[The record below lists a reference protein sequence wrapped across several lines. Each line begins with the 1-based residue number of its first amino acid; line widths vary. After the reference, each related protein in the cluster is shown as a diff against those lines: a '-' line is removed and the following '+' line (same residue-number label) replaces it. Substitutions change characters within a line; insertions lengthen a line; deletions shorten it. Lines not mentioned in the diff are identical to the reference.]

1 MSLVVGFTFDLREDH
16 LRLGASSEDVAEFDI
31 AATIDAIDGALSALD
46 CRVERIGHLK
56 NLVAAL
62 ARGRRW
68 DLVFNFAEG
77 SRGFG
82 RESQVPALLDAYDIP
97 YTFSD
102 ALTNAL
108 TLHKA
113 MAKYVLRGLGLPTPD
128 FRVVS
133 SPEEAERVSLSF
145 PLFVKP
151 VAEGSSKGVSERSR
165 VTTDAELRDA
175 CAELIARFGQP
186 ALVETFL
193 PGREVTVG
201 IVGTGARAEALGV
214 LETAFAHPDAA
225 YALSAK
231 TVFEPWVDYRLAD
244 EPLASESARL
254 ALAAWRGLGCRDG
267 GRVDLRCDASGQL
280 QLLEINPL
288 PGLRPSF
295 SDLCVLCDL
304 KGIPYQEL
312 IGRILGSALE
322 RVPSRGPSRRVE
334 MALEGS

>member
-151 VAEGSSKGVSERSR
+151 ANAGSSVGVTK
-165 VTTDAELRDA
+165 VTSAAAIRNA
-175 CAELIARFGQP
+175 
-186 ALVETFL
+186 
-193 PGREVTVG
+193 
-201 IVGTGARAEALGV
+201 
-214 LETAFAHPDAA
+214 LETAFAYDTKVLVEAGIDAREIECA
-225 YALSAK
+225 VLGNDD
-231 TVFEPWVDYRLAD
+231 PQ
-244 EPLASESARL
+244 ASIPGEIVVTQMQPA
-254 ALAAWRGLGCRDG
+254 
-267 GRVDLRCDASGQL
+267 GRQRAV
-280 QLLEINPL
+280 
-288 PGLRPSF
+288 
-295 SDLCVLCDL
+295 
-304 KGIPYQEL
+304 
-312 IGRILGSALE
+312 
-322 RVPSRGPSRRVE
+322 
-334 MALEGS
+334 